1 MLLAGAVLAGLV
13 AFSECSVSGAKMGL
27 SLQIR

>member
-1 MLLAGAVLAGLV
+1 MLLAGAVLVGLV
-13 AFSECSVSGAKMGL
+13 AFSEYSVSGAKMGL